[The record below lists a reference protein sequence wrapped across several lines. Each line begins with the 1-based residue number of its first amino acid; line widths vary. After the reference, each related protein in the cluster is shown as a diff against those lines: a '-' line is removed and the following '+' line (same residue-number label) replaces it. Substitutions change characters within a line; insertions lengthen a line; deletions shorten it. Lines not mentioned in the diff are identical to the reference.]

1 MTVWGEEVLV
11 EDSEHQGCV
20 APFNKLFENG
30 LVHLQLFKLCSC
42 ALLEDLDDCNDLLL
56 RRLYFSLLLVAPDGN
71 LLQIFAED
79 HIICVF

>member
-1 MTVWGEEVLV
+1 MLV

-20 APFNKLFENG
+20 ALLNMLLASG

-42 ALLEDLDDCNDLLL
+42 ALLEDFDDCNDLLL
-56 RRLYFSLLLVAPDGN
+56 RNYLLILLLVAPEGN

>member
-1 MTVWGEEVLV
+1 MLV

-20 APFNKLFENG
+20 ALLNKLLASG

-42 ALLEDLDDCNDLLL
+42 ALVEDLDDCNDLLL
-56 RRLYFSLLLVAPDGN
+56 RRFYFNLLLVAPDGN

>member
-1 MTVWGEEVLV
+1 MLV

-20 APFNKLFENG
+20 ALLNMLLASD